1 MVDSSKDHFCLQ
13 CNSKIDSKAF
23 EYSLKKYK
31 FPLCEDCQIWFIG
44 KVFDTTKETI
54 QLYFA
59 LKGRGL
65 TAQLE
70 KHDKLKRVDITIE
83 ESRVHIEVDSAQQ
96 NYNVTEALQDLK
108 KTYFDFPD
116 GSITLRVPNSL
127 VKFNIDQTSDVIH
140 KLIVENKTRIP
151 SASKKIA
158 S

>member
-1 MVDSSKDHFCLQ
+1 MIESSKDHFCLQ
-13 CNSKIDSKAF
+13 CNSKIDAKTF

-59 LKGRGL
+59 LRGRGV

-70 KHDKLKRVDITIE
+70 KHDKLKRVDIAIE
-83 ESRVHIEVDSAQQ
+83 ESHLHIEVDSVQQ

-108 KTYFDFPD
+108 KTYFDLPD
-116 GSITLRVPNSL
+116 GFFTLRVPNSL
-127 VKFNIDQTSDVIH
+127 VKFNIDQTSDIIH
-140 KLIVENKTRIP
+140 KLIIDNKTRIL
-151 SASKKIA
+151 STSKKIA
-158 S
+158 G